1 MLSGVRCGIVEGLS
15 SNAVGTADPTRQV
28 SNTVSEAT
36 NEMPWGRVDEDR
48 TVYVRDG
55 EGERAVGSF
64 PDGTPEEAL
73 AYFERKF
80 ADLAGAVTLL
90 EARIARGTAD
100 ASVAGTVTKLQ
111 EQLVEP
117 AAVGNIDALR
127 GRVAKLAE
135 KAAAFGEQ
143 QQQEREAAREEAVA
157 KREAIV
163 AEAEQLAAQPEASIR
178 WKDTSTAFERLFN
191 DWQNAQ
197 RSGPH
202 VPKPQADAMWKRF
215 RAARQ
220 SFDTARRAH
229 FSQMDANNKDV
240 KSRKERLIASAE
252 ALADRGLDGIP
263 AYRNLLDE
271 WKQAGRASR
280 KLDDQLWARFKA
292 AGDVLYQAK
301 AEEVAQTNEEYQE
314 NLVAKQAILED
325 AEADPRDHRPRSGPQ
340 AAHRDPAPLGR
351 DRPRTARVPP
361 RHRGRAAAR
370 RGSREGPRGRALAQ
384 VEPRD
389 QGPQRGP
396 ARPARGVDR
405 RAWRR
410 GRDCRSEGREVQGCR
425 RREARHAAVVA
436 RRSRSSSSQ
445 QLDSAG
451 QPPAFSSYPAHRCP
465 RLAFQGGGSDA
476 VCR

>member
-1 MLSGVRCGIVEGLS
+1 M
-15 SNAVGTADPTRQV
+15 

-36 NEMPWGRVDEDR
+36 NEKPWGRVDEDR
-48 TVYVRDG
+48 TVYVREND
-55 EGERAVGSF
+55 GERAVGSF

-73 AYFERKF
+73 AYFERKY

-100 ASVAGTVTKLQ
+100 GSVAGTVKKLE

-117 AAVGNIDALR
+117 AAVGDIAQLR
-127 GRVAKLAE
+127 ERVAKLAE
-135 KAAAFGEQ
+135 RAAAFGAQ
-143 QQQEREAAREEAVA
+143 QNKEREAAREEAAA

-163 AEAEQLAAQPEASIR
+163 VEAERLAAQPEETIR
-178 WKDTSTAFERLFN
+178 WKDTSAAFEQLFN

-197 RSGPH
+197 RTGPH

-240 KSRKERLIASAE
+240 KNRKERLIASAE
-252 ALADRGLDGIP
+252 ELAARGIDGIP

-301 AEEVAQTNEEYQE
+301 AEEAAQTNEEYE
-314 NLVAKQAILED
+314 ANLVLKQAVLADAAPILELTEHQNARKQLTAIQLRWDEIGRVPREALREIEGQLRKIEDHVKGLED
-325 AEADPRDHRPRSGPQ
+325 AHWQKTNPETIA
-340 AAHRDPAPLGR
+340 
-351 DRPRTARVPP
+351 
-361 RHRGRAAAR
+361 
-370 RGSREGPRGRALAQ
+370 
-384 VEPRD
+384 
-389 QGPQRGP
+389 
-396 ARPARGVDR
+396 
-405 RAWRR
+405 
-410 GRDCRSEGREVQGCR
+410 RSEGLRGQL
-425 RREARHAAVVA
+425 EASIAELEAEIANAKDAKTKAAA
-436 RRSRSSSSQ
+436 EEK
-445 QLDSAG
+445 
-451 QPPAFSSYPAHRCP
+451 
-465 RLAFQGGGSDA
+465 LATQKSWIAALGE
-476 VCR
+476 

>member
-1 MLSGVRCGIVEGLS
+1 M
-15 SNAVGTADPTRQV
+15 
-28 SNTVSEAT
+28 SEAT

-325 AEADPRDHRPRSGPQ
+325 AKPILEITDH
-340 AAHRDPAPLGR
+340 
-351 DRPRTARVPP
+351 
-361 RHRGRAAAR
+361 AAAR
-370 RGSREGPRGRALAQ
+370 KQLTAIQLRWDEIGRVPRESLRDTEGALRR
-384 VEPRD
+384 VED
-389 QGPQRGP
+389 HVKGLEEEH
-396 ARPARGVDR
+396 
-405 RAWRR
+405 WRKSNPETKA
-410 GRDCRSEGREVQGCR
+410 RSEGLRGQL
-425 RREARHAAVVA
+425 EASIAELEAEIAGAKDAKSKAAA
-436 RRSRSSSSQ
+436 EEKLATQ
-445 QLDSAG
+445 QSW
-451 QPPAFSSYPAHRCP
+451 
-465 RLAFQGGGSDA
+465 LAALGE
-476 VCR
+476 

>member
-1 MLSGVRCGIVEGLS
+1 M
-15 SNAVGTADPTRQV
+15 
-28 SNTVSEAT
+28 SEAT

-163 AEAEQLAAQPEASIR
+163 AEAEKLAAQPEASIR

-325 AEADPRDHRPRSGPQ
+325 AKPILEITDH
-340 AAHRDPAPLGR
+340 
-351 DRPRTARVPP
+351 
-361 RHRGRAAAR
+361 AAAR
-370 RGSREGPRGRALAQ
+370 KQLTAIQLRWDEVGRVPRESLRDTEGALRR
-384 VEPRD
+384 VED
-389 QGPQRGP
+389 HVKGLEEEH
-396 ARPARGVDR
+396 
-405 RAWRR
+405 WRKSNPETKA
-410 GRDCRSEGREVQGCR
+410 RSEGLRGQL
-425 RREARHAAVVA
+425 EASIAELEAEIAGAKDAKSKAAA
-436 RRSRSSSSQ
+436 EEKLATQ
-445 QLDSAG
+445 QSW
-451 QPPAFSSYPAHRCP
+451 
-465 RLAFQGGGSDA
+465 LAALGE
-476 VCR
+476 